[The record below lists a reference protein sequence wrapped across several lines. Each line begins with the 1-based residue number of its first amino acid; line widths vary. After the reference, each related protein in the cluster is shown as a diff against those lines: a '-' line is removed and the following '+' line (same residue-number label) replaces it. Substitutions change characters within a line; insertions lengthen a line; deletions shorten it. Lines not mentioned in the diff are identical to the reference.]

1 MIITIIMIILIII
14 LLILIILIIIIAI
27 MIIIIIIIVIL
38 IIIIMIIIIII
49 VIIISQ
55 ERQPTRHGGF
65 EWGSNFN
72 VLIKCSSLRK
82 IIYIYFASTLF
93 FDILFDA
100 FSS

>member
-14 LLILIILIIIIAI
+14 LLILIIIIAI

-38 IIIIMIIIIII
+38 IIIIIIIIII

-72 VLIKCSSLRK
+72 VLIKCNSLRK

>member
-14 LLILIILIIIIAI
+14 LLILIIIIAI

-38 IIIIMIIIIII
+38 IIIIMIIIII
-49 VIIISQ
+49 VIIFSQ

>member
-1 MIITIIMIILIII
+1 MIITIIMLILIII
-14 LLILIILIIIIAI
+14 LLILIIIIIAV

-38 IIIIMIIIIII
+38 I